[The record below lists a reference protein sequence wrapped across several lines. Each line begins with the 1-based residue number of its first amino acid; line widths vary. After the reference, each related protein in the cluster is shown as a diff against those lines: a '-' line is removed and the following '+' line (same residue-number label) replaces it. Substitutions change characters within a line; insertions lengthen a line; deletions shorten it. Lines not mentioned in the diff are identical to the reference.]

1 MGFLPDRKP
10 GLHRIENWYASTP
23 TNQINFE
30 LRYWERESLRLAR
43 NKVSQ
48 IGLKVKRCQGLL
60 KAFMLIPVWSSSV
73 DYLIFDLLLRPWKL
87 ELWSQRIPL
96 QYMRMKTCPS
106 LFCSSAWRYFRQ
118 VRIFP
123 TILKSSWFSCALKVF
138 LWTLNSAQAGIY
150 ATMFLG
156 TGQPVFRTTC
166 FRKKT
171 FSYSG
176 LCSWMRDEQKTENVY
191 VRFIIMECNIVF
203 IYCFEKWTQFVWVF
217 ALT

>member
-30 LRYWERESLRLAR
+30 LWYWERGSLRWAR

-60 KAFMLIPVWSSSV
+60 KAFMLIPARSSSV

-96 QYMRMKTCPS
+96 QYLRMKTP
-106 LFCSSAWRYFRQ
+106 L
-118 VRIFP
+118 
-123 TILKSSWFSCALKVF
+123 T
-138 LWTLNSAQAGIY
+138 SAQADKY
-150 ATMFLG
+150 ATMFLS

-166 FRKKT
+166 FLGKKP
-171 FSYSG
+171 
-176 LCSWMRDEQKTENVY
+176 
-191 VRFIIMECNIVF
+191 VF
-203 IYCFEKWTQFVWVF
+203 ILRLVFVNARWTNNGKWLCYVCAILFLTSFFEKWIQFVLVF